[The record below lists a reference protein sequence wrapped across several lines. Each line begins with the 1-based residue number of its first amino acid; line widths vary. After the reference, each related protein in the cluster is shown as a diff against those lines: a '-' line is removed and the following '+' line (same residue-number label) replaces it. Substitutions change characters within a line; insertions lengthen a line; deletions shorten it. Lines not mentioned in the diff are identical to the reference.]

1 MVTRQLR
8 PGEQLGAYRVLSRL
22 GSGGMGDVYLA
33 EDPRLGRRV
42 ALKVILPELAL
53 DPSVLKRFEREAC
66 AASALN
72 HPSILTIHE
81 LGHDGDTAFIVG
93 EYVDGVTLRGRLSE
107 GALTTR
113 EAVEIGTQIASALA
127 VAHGA
132 GIVHRD
138 LKPENVMV
146 RRDGIVKV
154 LDFGLAKLLS
164 PRQADPGAATIERTT
179 EAGTVLGTID
189 YMSPEQVRGR
199 PVDARSD
206 IFSLG
211 TLLYEL
217 VAGYAPFAG
226 ETSSHV
232 MVAIVEK
239 DAPPLDGSALWPVIA
254 KALEKDPANRYQTAD
269 EMLADLRALNIDE
282 SRPRLRIFSKRRA
295 VLAGATVAAVA
306 AVVLLLTFIMR
317 DRGTPPRVR
326 IAVADFDNQTG
337 ERPLDGLSGMLI
349 TSLEQSHRVSVM
361 TRDRMF
367 DSLRRT
373 GRNDVAR
380 IDESAGRQVA
390 QSENLH
396 GLVTASVNKLGTL
409 YVIDMKMIDPVT
421 NEYVFTGKEQ
431 AKGQERIPE
440 LIDSL
445 SDQLRLSLKES
456 AGEVRAAR
464 KEIGKATTTN
474 LEAYQHYFLGD
485 QFIAETKFP
494 EAVAELKKA
503 VEIDPTFSAAWARL
517 AYASYYPH
525 GPNVSADARQYL
537 ANARR
542 FSDGAPEKER
552 LALDAI
558 EAVIRGDPRTV
569 LARSKQILERFPDD
583 RESIW
588 LVGDTSFHLSD
599 YTTALPYLRRAL
611 SANPHD
617 MRALG
622 HVALVE
628 IATGDPRMV
637 EDAERFAREGIPMEG
652 LPTLVRAYFRT
663 GRDMQAVAKAKE
675 MVDRF
680 PQEIIA
686 VTHYVRALLHAGD
699 RKAARKEI
707 ERFLEIPAA
716 RKRDFYDSSLGI
728 LAADEGRY
736 REAAE
741 YLAKSAKVA
750 GENGDIDDV
759 TSRLAERA
767 IFFAIWGRFGE
778 ARAIIATLNR
788 RSEWSARTLNIVF
801 AVTVFTGDLDM
812 ARALMSTMT
821 LLEQEANRPL
831 LSAAEAHQRGA
842 GVPGGARPD
851 YPNYDWFAAHRA
863 LDAGRLDLAEASVN
877 RLASGTNAF
886 FSVAITEH
894 LLGRIEEARGN
905 RAAAKKHYEKVL
917 ERWRNADPDIPEL
930 IDTKARLAKL

>member
-1 MVTRQLR
+1 MVSRTLR
-8 PGEQLGAYRVLSRL
+8 PGEHLGVYRILSRL
-22 GSGGMGDVYLA
+22 GSGGMGEVYLA
-33 EDPRLGRRV
+33 DDSRLGRRV
-42 ALKVILPELAL
+42 ALKVLLPELAL
-53 DPSVLKRFEREAC
+53 DPSVMKRFEREAC

-81 LGHDGDTAFIVG
+81 LGRDGDTAYIVG
-93 EYVDGVTLRGRLSE
+93 EYVDGVTLRTRLDD
-107 GALTTR
+107 GPLPLR
-113 EAVEIGTQIASALA
+113 EVVTIGTQIASALA
-127 VAHGA
+127 VAHAA

-138 LKPENVMV
+138 LKPENVML
-146 RRDGIVKV
+146 RRDGLVKV
-154 LDFGLAKLLS
+154 LDFGLAKQLS
-164 PRQADPGAATIERTT
+164 PRAVEADTATIERTT

-189 YMSPEQVRGR
+189 YMSPEQVRCR

-211 TLLYEL
+211 TMLYEL
-217 VAGYAPFAG
+217 TAGQVPFTG

-232 MVAIVEK
+232 MVAILEQE
-239 DAPPLDGSALWPVIA
+239 APPLDDPGLQPIVARALQ
-254 KALEKDPANRYQTAD
+254 KDPADRYQTAD
-269 EMLADLRALNIDE
+269 EMLADLRALNADVP
-282 SRPRLRIFSKRRA
+282 RPRFRFNKRRA
-295 VLAGATVAAVA
+295 VIAGAAVAAVA
-306 AVVLLLTFIMR
+306 AVVFLLTFVMR

-367 DSLRRT
+367 DSLRRL
-373 GRNDVAR
+373 GRNEVAR

-421 NEYVFTGKEQ
+421 NEYVFTGREQ

-456 AGEVRAAR
+456 GGEVRAAR

-485 QFIAETKFP
+485 QFIAQMKFP
-494 EAVAELKKA
+494 EAIAELKKA
-503 VEIDPTFSAAWARL
+503 VEIDPAFSPAWARL
-517 AYASYYPH
+517 AYACYYPPH
-525 GPNVSADARQYL
+525 GPDVTDDVRQYL

-542 FSDGAPEKER
+542 FGDGAPEKER
-552 LALDAI
+552 LALDAF
-558 EAVIRGDPRTV
+558 EAEIRGDPRTA
-569 LARSKQILERFPDD
+569 LARHKQILERFPDD
-583 RESIW
+583 REAIW
-588 LVGDTSFHLSD
+588 SVGDLSWHLSD

-622 HVALVE
+622 HVVLVE

-663 GRDMQAVAKAKE
+663 GRDAQAVAKAKE
-675 MVDRF
+675 TVDRF
-680 PQEIIA
+680 PQEVLA
-686 VTHYVRALLHAGD
+686 VSQYVRALLHAGD

-716 RKRDFYDSSLGI
+716 RKNDTYDTHLGI

-736 REAAE
+736 REAIE

-750 GENGDIDDV
+750 GENGDTDAV

-767 IFFAIWGRFGE
+767 LVFAMWGHFGE

-788 RSEWSARTLNIVF
+788 RSEWSARTLNLVF
-801 AVTVFTGDLDM
+801 VVTIFTGDLDM
-812 ARALMSTMT
+812 ARALRNTMS
-821 LLEQEANRPL
+821 LLDQEVNRPL

-851 YPNYDWFAAHRA
+851 HQYYDWFASHRA
-863 LDAGRLDLAEASVN
+863 LDAGRLDLAEAATN
-877 RLASGTNAF
+877 RLASGAHPY

-894 LLGRIEEARGN
+894 LLGRIEEARSN
-905 RAAAKKHYEKVL
+905 RAAAKKHYQNVL
-917 ERWRNADPDIPEL
+917 DRWRNADPDIPEL